1 MRKDLLKMYNLDL
14 KKGKYPIIIKPNL
27 GQPIL
32 INLRDFLDDNGNF
45 IKKIIFD
52 ALIIAIPG
60 QNVNEILQFFHLNLF
75 IQPILNDKGD
85 FSKRRGERYPLQ
97 IQEIK
102 KVKKLDF
109 REHGVL
115 KEEHCVIW
123 DIFNTLLQIE
133 GLFGERKDLYKI
145 KFQVKDVKTIHKLLK
160 NTNRSSLIFDIVHD
174 IPNIIEDKI
183 NYHAIAFFDKDWAD
197 FKFIHATDFHVARR
211 NDFISKFLKDKS
223 KDRIKRYRTRKKQ
236 LSSEAHFILTRD
248 FEFRKEFQEERL
260 DDLRYAKY
268 NFNHNMRKLINYINE
283 KVKDKELDFVLM
295 TGDLIDY
302 INIARGNYQYKNNFL
317 VFIEI
322 LLGMNRGLDK
332 YPFFTEEEYINREE
346 ILAPIFTLVGNHDY
360 RKGHYSLRLAK
371 AYKIFGMNLKDI
383 KGYYDIKFFNY
394 FTVIRSK
401 DKFLRDYFKYLN
413 PNLNYKLKIG
423 DEYNFIF
430 LDTGHDSI
438 ADMHDLLSGGP
449 STKGI
454 KDYQVDLLRAYIRL
468 SHDEKAIVVMHTP
481 PISPRLGALKQRKFK
496 KIFKLKRKIKWRDFY
511 ENNLE
516 KYVGDSRVDRVLN
529 LKYQTIM
536 YNWAN
541 LLRIFTGSD
550 EIIRRKV
557 DLVLCG
563 HTHTLKEFRL
573 KEAKNPEK
581 IKFGYF
587 FFPIYVKVPC
597 EVYTNKYRDFFKKF
611 KDQKELKIWFDV
623 YKPFVFQT
631 QAVGPISLKYKF
643 KAPGF
648 RYYTIKNNQITAAD
662 VFSLH
667 ITDYPKNSEPKE

>member
-1 MRKDLLKMYNLDL
+1 MYNLDL
-14 KKGKYPIIIKPNL
+14 KKGNYPIIIKPNL

-32 INLRDFLDDNGNF
+32 INLRDYMDDNGNF
-45 IKKIIFD
+45 IKKILFD

-75 IQPILNDKGD
+75 IQPILKDKGD

-97 IQEIK
+97 IQEIE

-109 REHGVL
+109 REEGVL
-115 KEEHCVIW
+115 KEEHCEIW
-123 DIFNTLLQIE
+123 DIFNTMLQIE
-133 GLFGERKDLYKI
+133 DLFGERKDLYKI
-145 KFQVKDVKTIHKLLK
+145 KFQVKDVKIIHKLLK
-160 NTNRSSLIFDIVHD
+160 KSNRTSLIFDIIHD

-183 NYHAIAFFDKDWAD
+183 NYHAIAFFDKDWAN

-211 NDFISKFLKDKS
+211 NDFISKFLKDKA
-223 KDRIKRYRTRKKQ
+223 KDKIKKYRTLKKK
-236 LSSEAHFILTRD
+236 LSSKAHFILTRD
-248 FEFRKEFQEERL
+248 FEFKKEFQEYHLNEL
-260 DDLRYAKY
+260 KYAKY
-268 NFNHNMRKLINYINE
+268 NFNQNIRKLINYINE
-283 KVKDKELDFVLM
+283 RVKENELDFVLM

-302 INIARGNYQYKNNFL
+302 LNIARGNYQYKNNFI

-322 LLGMNRGLDK
+322 LLGVNRGLDK
-332 YPFFTEEEYINREE
+332 YPYFTEDEYINKEE

-360 RKGHYSLRLAK
+360 RKGHYSLRFTK
-371 AYKIFGMNLKDI
+371 VRKIFGMTRKDI

-401 DKFLRDYFKYLN
+401 DKYLRDYFKYLN

-423 DEYNFIF
+423 DQYNFIF
-430 LDTGHDSI
+430 LDTGQDST
-438 ADMHDLLSGGP
+438 ANTHDLLSGGP

-454 KDYQVDLLRAYIRL
+454 KDYQIELLRAYIRL
-468 SHDEKAIVVMHTP
+468 AHNEKIIVVMHTP
-481 PISPRLGALKQRKFK
+481 PISPRLGRSTQRKFK
-496 KIFKLKRKIKWRDFY
+496 KIFKLNRKIMWRDFY

-516 KYVGDSRVDRVLN
+516 KYVGDSRLDRALN

-541 LLRIFTGSD
+541 LLRVFTGSD
-550 EIIRRKV
+550 EIIRRKI

-573 KEAKNPEK
+573 KETKNPEK

-587 FFPIYVKVPC
+587 FFPIHVTVPV

-611 KDQKELKIWFDV
+611 KDQNELEIWFDV

-631 QAVGPISLKYKF
+631 QAVGPISLKDKF

-648 RYYTIKNNQITAAD
+648 RYFTIKNNQITAAD

-667 ITDYPKNSEPKE
+667 IIDTPKE